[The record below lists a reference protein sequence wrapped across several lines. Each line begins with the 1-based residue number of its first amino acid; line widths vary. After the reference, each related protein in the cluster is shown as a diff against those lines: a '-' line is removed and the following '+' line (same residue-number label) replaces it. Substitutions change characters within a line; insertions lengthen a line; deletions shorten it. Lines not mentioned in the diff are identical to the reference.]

1 MGKETRVGSGKIA
14 ETEEGATPQPSKQV
28 GNLFSDEAS
37 QKRIYKRKRG
47 KENEKI
53 YGKKD
58 DKSRV
63 NGDID

>member
-1 MGKETRVGSGKIA
+1 MGRKARIRGGKIA
-14 ETEEGATPQPSKQV
+14 ETEEGTTPQPSKQV